1 MAFMPLKE
9 GKCNCTPTLVLPKS
23 LIYCFVRIIKSC
35 DTFDTIVYVFLSP
48 KYKEMCTSILYR
60 KIESGQSIRLT
71 GSKEGV
77 HAGFL
82 EIIPYPGGQ
91 WQLVCNDDSSWDNQA
106 ANVACRQMGYDSGSA
121 EFQIGQNSFADL
133 GKINSQTKVDTLN
146 INCKGDEDNLSKC
159 RYNIRQGNRCDKFR
173 HAVALVCITPPSTLC
188 PSNYVPFKENCY
200 KIVQQPLD
208 FKDAQSYCKDDGNGH
223 LVEIKSQLENEFVSN
238 YALKEYPVVSFWTGG
253 IIGLTNSPADLTLDL
268 WYSSRDPIEYRKF
281 LDEQL
286 RVTQLSGVALDLHN
300 EYYFWKLEDLS
311 LPLPFICQALQIDV
325 GCLSP
330 DKQYTGS
337 ASQSKFGEKCLPW
350 NTPGLPQLFA
360 EQKDWNHNYCRNNG
374 GVNEED
380 DNPIC
385 FIDESNYEECDIPL
399 CPLDPRIPKCPEDS
413 KTVSL
418 PGCNA
423 IRYKLENECQVEFEE
438 IYNEAY
444 SAGENTCGYHSNPEP
459 KLQDSCSIDQFQ
471 CKPGECIFN
480 KYICDGENDCT
491 NGLDERNCPDYTKD
505 YAIDYGF
512 KLKSDEKS
520 IVNVTVGECAKLC
533 KQSKHSECDSFSYN
547 SNRSRCILGNK
558 SLKAPFDTLLGRKA
572 WNYYR

>member
-1 MAFMPLKE
+1 
-9 GKCNCTPTLVLPKS
+9 
-23 LIYCFVRIIKSC
+23 
-35 DTFDTIVYVFLSP
+35 
-48 KYKEMCTSILYR
+48 
-60 KIESGQSIRLT
+60 
-71 GSKEGV
+71 
-77 HAGFL
+77 
-82 EIIPYPGGQ
+82 
-91 WQLVCNDDSSWDNQA
+91 
-106 ANVACRQMGYDSGSA
+106 MGYDSGAA

-133 GKINSQTKVDTLN
+133 GKIDSQTKVDTLN
-146 INCKGDEDNLSKC
+146 INCKGDENNLSKC
-159 RYNIRQGNRCDKFR
+159 RYNERQGNRCDKFR

-188 PSNYVPFKENCY
+188 PTNYVPFKENCY

-286 RVTQLSGVALDLHN
+286 RVSQSSGVALDLHN

-311 LPLPFICQALQIDV
+311 LPLPFICQAPHIDI
-325 GCLSP
+325 GCLTLGE
-330 DKQYTGS
+330 QYVGS
-337 ASQSKFGEKCLPW
+337 ASKSRFGEKCLPW
-350 NTPGLPQLFA
+350 NTPGLTEFLVD
-360 EQKDWNHNYCRNNG
+360 QKNWNHNYCRNSG
-374 GVNEED
+374 GGKED
-380 DNPIC
+380 DIPFC
-385 FIDESNYEECDIPL
+385 FIDESTIEECEIPL
-399 CPLDPRIPKCPEDS
+399 CPIDPRIPRECPDDS
-413 KTVSL
+413 KIVSL

-423 IRYKLENECQVEFEE
+423 VRYKLENECQVEFDE

-444 SAGENTCGYHSNPEP
+444 SAGENTCGHHSNQGQ
-459 KLQDSCSIDQFQ
+459 KFQNTCSIEQFQ
-471 CKPGECIFN
+471 CKPGECIYN